1 MPTCDVKDM
10 AIWELQEARR
20 YTHVAPD
27 VSQKM
32 LRNSMTWMLEIPNPK
47 IDRLIL
53 NLNKAFD
60 YMVVEP
66 DVARGYIA
74 GAAFELQC
82 IREDR

>member
-32 LRNSMTWMLEIPNPK
+32 LRNSMTWMLEIPEPK
-47 IDRLIL
+47 IERLRT
-53 NLNKAFD
+53 NLSVAHK
-60 YMVVEP
+60 YMQVDP
-66 DVARGYIA
+66 DVARGYID
-74 GAAFELQC
+74 GCIFELQC
-82 IREDR
+82 KGGS